1 MTFDKPNYDRSD
13 NEWYIASLVS
23 DHNYID
29 RGWTN
34 KGADFKGTIDPI
46 IGLEEINCS
55 MYKDSLDHLVY
66 VNHLS
71 AEILRVNAYEYYIE
85 RVD

>member
-13 NEWYIASLVS
+13 NEEYITSLVS

-29 RGWTN
+29 RGWLN
-34 KGADFKGTIDPI
+34 KGADFKGNIDLI
-46 IGLEEINCS
+46 IGVEEINCS
-55 MYKDSLDHLVY
+55 MYKDSEDHLVY

-71 AEILRVNAYEYYIE
+71 AEILRVNRHEYYVGE
-85 RVD
+85 VK

>member
-13 NEWYIASLVS
+13 NEEYIASLVS

-29 RGWTN
+29 RGWLN

-46 IGLEEINCS
+46 IGVEEINCS
-55 MYKDSLDHLVY
+55 MYKDSEDHLVY

-71 AEILRVNAYEYYIE
+71 AEILRVNTREYNVE